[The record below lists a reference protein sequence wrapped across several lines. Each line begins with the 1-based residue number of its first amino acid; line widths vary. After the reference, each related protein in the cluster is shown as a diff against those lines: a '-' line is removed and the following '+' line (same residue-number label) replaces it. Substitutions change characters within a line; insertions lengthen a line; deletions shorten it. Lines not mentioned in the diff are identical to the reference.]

1 MSTTIVTF
9 DAGQTLVELDLDF
22 LARRVALRGVV
33 VEPAALRV
41 AEPAAW
47 QRYDALVDAG
57 ELDHPALWRDLMAHL
72 LAAAGAT
79 GDIAGAAVWLY
90 DQQPVMNLFRKPVAG
105 MALLARELST
115 QGVRVAVLSN
125 SEGGLAE
132 LLAEVGI
139 ADAFELVVDSTRVGM
154 AKPDPRIF
162 RYVVDELG
170 AADADCVHVGDS
182 WAADV
187 LGALGAGWH
196 AIWFGRS
203 AHDVADPRVRA
214 AHDAAG
220 VRAALA
226 QRRRV

>member
-1 MSTTIVTF
+1 MSTRIVTF

-22 LARRVALRGVV
+22 LARRAALRGVV
-33 VEPAALRV
+33 VEPAALHI

-72 LAAAGAT
+72 LATAGAT
-79 GDIAGAAVWLY
+79 GDVAGAAAWLY
-90 DQQPVMNLFRKPVAG
+90 DQQPQMNLFRKPVAG
-105 MALLARELST
+105 MVELARELAT
-115 QGVRVAVLSN
+115 HGVRVAVLSN

-139 ADAFELVVDSTRVGM
+139 ADAFELVVDSTRVGL

-162 RYVVDELG
+162 RHVVDSLG
-170 AADADCVHVGDS
+170 AGDGDYVHVGDS
-182 WAADV
+182 WAADIE
-187 LGALGAGWH
+187 GALGAGWD
-196 AIWFGRS
+196 AIWFGRR

-220 VRAALA
+220 VRAALG